1 MFALI
6 PPLQMASAAAAR
18 SMTRL
23 RLLSVACGAAVRK
36 ARHSEKPARSGGN
49 AFHRYLL
56 RQLLCLAAARD
67 LPASVSASK
76 VRAIEMGSCTCKI

>member
-36 ARHSEKPARSGGN
+36 ARPGGN

-67 LPASVSASK
+67 LPANVSASN
-76 VRAIEMGSCTCKI
+76 VRARD